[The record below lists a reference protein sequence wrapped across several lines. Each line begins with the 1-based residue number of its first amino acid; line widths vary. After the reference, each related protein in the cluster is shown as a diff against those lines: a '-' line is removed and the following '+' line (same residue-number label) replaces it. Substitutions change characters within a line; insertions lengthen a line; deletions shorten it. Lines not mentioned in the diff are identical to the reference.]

1 MVCIGSSRPYLLV
14 GVIVLWM
21 LDSSLH
27 LRSSNRYLCKGKG
40 NLGIVG

>member
-21 LDSSLH
+21 LDGSLH
-27 LRSSNRYLCKGKG
+27 LLSSNKYLCKEKG
-40 NLGIVG
+40 NLEIVG